1 MFRKYLNSCKGISY
15 DLMEETFAFS
25 IFWSIGVFGSLLL
38 RNIGHHINTQEGGAN
53 HQYMK
58 GTGTCVAYL
67 TRSYSRIPTKPFV
80 LWIHSQLKFCNAKVS
95 FIPANMMESD
105 LIQIDIRLFL
115 DTTFLPNLIQR
126 TLNIVLL
133 GSNANPFQFY
143 DMVNLIVPQYR
154 GGPLL
159 KIFLDFTP
167 FSTNVTLLQMLSK

>member
-1 MFRKYLNSCKGISY
+1 
-15 DLMEETFAFS
+15 
-25 IFWSIGVFGSLLL
+25 
-38 RNIGHHINTQEGGAN
+38 
-53 HQYMK
+53 
-58 GTGTCVAYL
+58 
-67 TRSYSRIPTKPFV
+67 
-80 LWIHSQLKFCNAKVS
+80 
-95 FIPANMMESD
+95 MMESD

-133 GSNANPFQFY
+133 GSNQNPFQFY